1 MKNKDYRYCG
11 SNNSD
16 ISNFEDLL
24 NQITGEENTFQ
35 NDEDE
40 CGNPVTNCSF
50 CKRDESFR
58 YCGKDYPNIGVY
70 KGDHYDD
77 VIDAILTYLDG
88 L

>member
-1 MKNKDYRYCG
+1 MKRHNYRYCG
-11 SNNSD
+11 SNKD
-16 ISNFEDLL
+16 ISTFEDLL
-24 NQITGEENTFQ
+24 DQITGEENTFY

-40 CGNPVTNCSF
+40 YLDPVFKCSF
-50 CKRDESFR
+50 CRRDESFR

-77 VIDAILTYLDG
+77 VINAIITYLDG